1 MNVVAF
7 PSQSLRLGVP
17 LPVSLRDETGRL
29 LLARGSVIDSDR
41 TLKQLVSRGV
51 YVDAAESYQFT
62 RAMAGKIDD
71 LVRRNATLG
80 QIAAVTV
87 EDCEDLV
94 DNEVFEANL
103 TLDAA
108 WGQLVSRLNS
118 LLVETPGTGFLRRL
132 LQIQSRAASLLKQ
145 SSDAALLVL
154 IQLKH
159 TEGRLY
165 SANHALLVM
174 VLCELAAQGLPEF
187 NDDHRQSLRCAAL
200 SMNVAMTTL
209 QDQLSHQIEPPNPR
223 QRDLIDSHCKDGA
236 DLLRAAGIR
245 DERWLY
251 AVEHHHDRS
260 KNTLEGLPIGE
271 QMARLIQRADVFCAR
286 LSGRAK
292 RKGLSATAAAQ
303 AAYLGVEGKADQA
316 GAAIIKATG
325 LYPPGTYV
333 SLANGETAIVLKR
346 GMKAN
351 WPKAASI
358 IGREGLP
365 LGTPSIRD
373 TRSTAFTVKG
383 SVPAHEIKVRMP
395 LERLIGMIGSW

>member
-1 MNVVAF
+1 
-7 PSQSLRLGVP
+7 
-17 LPVSLRDETGRL
+17 
-29 LLARGSVIDSDR
+29 
-41 TLKQLVSRGV
+41 
-51 YVDAAESYQFT
+51 
-62 RAMAGKIDD
+62 
-71 LVRRNATLG
+71 
-80 QIAAVTV
+80 
-87 EDCEDLV
+87 
-94 DNEVFEANL
+94 
-103 TLDAA
+103 
-108 WGQLVSRLNS
+108 
-118 LLVETPGTGFLRRL
+118 
-132 LQIQSRAASLLKQ
+132 
-145 SSDAALLVL
+145 VL

-159 TEGRLY
+159 TEGRHY

-174 VLCELAAQGLPEF
+174 TLCELAAQSLSEF
-187 NDDHRQSLRCAAL
+187 NDDARQTLRCAAL
-200 SMNVAMTTL
+200 SMNVAMTGL
-209 QDQLSHQIEPPNPR
+209 QDQLSHQIDAPSPR
-223 QRDLIDSHCKDGA
+223 QRELIDSHCKDGA
-236 DLLRAAGIR
+236 ELLRAAEIR

-292 RKGLSATAAAQ
+292 RRGLSATAAAQ
-303 AAYLGVEGKADQA
+303 AAYLGAEGKADQA

-333 SLANGETAIVLKR
+333 TLANGEIAVVVKR

-351 WPKAASI
+351 WPKVASL

-365 LGTPSIRD
+365 LGTPAIRD
-373 TRSTAFTVKG
+373 TRSAAYLVKG